1 MNWQPEQS
9 GLQQILQL
17 LRESQSP
24 DTATQRAVQQKLE
37 ELNQYPD
44 FNCYLIHVLT
54 ELNSSEDEATRS
66 LSGLILKNNVK
77 AHYNQFPK
85 EVTVFIKEE
94 CLKAIGDPSPLIR
107 ATVGILITTIA
118 SKGDLQNWPEL
129 LPRLCEMLDSEN
141 YTVCEGAFGAL
152 QKVCEDSAE
161 MLDSDALNRPLN
173 VLIPKFLQYF
183 KHSSPK
189 IRSHAIA
196 CVNQFIIGRSQALM
210 LHIDEFIQNL
220 FYLANDDDPEVR
232 KNICRA
238 IVMLLEHQTDRIMPH
253 MNNIMDYMLDRT
265 QDADEVVSLEACEF
279 WLSIADEQQCNDTLR
294 PQLPKL
300 IPVLVK
306 GMKYSEM
313 DMLMCGDEDDELV
326 CV

>member
-94 CLKAIGDPSPLIR
+94 CLKAVGDPSPLIR

-210 LHIDEFIQNL
+210 LHIDDFIQNL

-238 IVMLLEHQTDRIMPH
+238 IVMLLE
-253 MNNIMDYMLDRT
+253 
-265 QDADEVVSLEACEF
+265 VFCVS
-279 WLSIADEQQCNDTLR
+279 
-294 PQLPKL
+294 
-300 IPVLVK
+300 
-306 GMKYSEM
+306 Y
-313 DMLMCGDEDDELV
+313 
-326 CV
+326 

>member
-118 SKGDLQNWPEL
+118 SKGKKHKRSIPIK
-129 LPRLCEMLDSEN
+129 
-141 YTVCEGAFGAL
+141 T
-152 QKVCEDSAE
+152 KVIRRNSAE
-161 MLDSDALNRPLN
+161 MFSFSKA
-173 VLIPKFLQYF
+173 
-183 KHSSPK
+183 
-189 IRSHAIA
+189 
-196 CVNQFIIGRSQALM
+196 
-210 LHIDEFIQNL
+210 
-220 FYLANDDDPEVR
+220 
-232 KNICRA
+232 
-238 IVMLLEHQTDRIMPH
+238 
-253 MNNIMDYMLDRT
+253 
-265 QDADEVVSLEACEF
+265 
-279 WLSIADEQQCNDTLR
+279 
-294 PQLPKL
+294 
-300 IPVLVK
+300 
-306 GMKYSEM
+306 
-313 DMLMCGDEDDELV
+313 
-326 CV
+326 

>member
-94 CLKAIGDPSPLIR
+94 CLKAVGDPSPLIR

-118 SKGDLQNWPEL
+118 SKGKLATNIWCLGCPISFTNNHQSNI
-129 LPRLCEMLDSEN
+129 
-141 YTVCEGAFGAL
+141 
-152 QKVCEDSAE
+152 
-161 MLDSDALNRPLN
+161 LN
-173 VLIPKFLQYF
+173 I
-183 KHSSPK
+183 
-189 IRSHAIA
+189 
-196 CVNQFIIGRSQALM
+196 
-210 LHIDEFIQNL
+210 
-220 FYLANDDDPEVR
+220 
-232 KNICRA
+232 
-238 IVMLLEHQTDRIMPH
+238 
-253 MNNIMDYMLDRT
+253 
-265 QDADEVVSLEACEF
+265 
-279 WLSIADEQQCNDTLR
+279 LSIGFHRTTTDIKC
-294 PQLPKL
+294 
-300 IPVLVK
+300 
-306 GMKYSEM
+306 KYILSR
-313 DMLMCGDEDDELV
+313 LYIRYKIFSNFLLKV
-326 CV
+326 PPLLYLHF

>member
-118 SKGDLQNWPEL
+118 SKGKKLKRSIPVKRFDSN
-129 LPRLCEMLDSEN
+129 EMYS
-141 YTVCEGAFGAL
+141 
-152 QKVCEDSAE
+152 
-161 MLDSDALNRPLN
+161 
-173 VLIPKFLQYF
+173 FLKAYC
-183 KHSSPK
+183 K
-189 IRSHAIA
+189 
-196 CVNQFIIGRSQALM
+196 FIIQFRRPSKLARITTTSLRDARLGK
-210 LHIDEFIQNL
+210 LHRMRRRIWGAAKSLRRQRRNARFRCTQSATKCSNSKV
-220 FYLANDDDPEVR
+220 LA
-232 KNICRA
+232 
-238 IVMLLEHQTDRIMPH
+238 
-253 MNNIMDYMLDRT
+253 
-265 QDADEVVSLEACEF
+265 
-279 WLSIADEQQCNDTLR
+279 
-294 PQLPKL
+294 
-300 IPVLVK
+300 VL
-306 GMKYSEM
+306 
-313 DMLMCGDEDDELV
+313 
-326 CV
+326 